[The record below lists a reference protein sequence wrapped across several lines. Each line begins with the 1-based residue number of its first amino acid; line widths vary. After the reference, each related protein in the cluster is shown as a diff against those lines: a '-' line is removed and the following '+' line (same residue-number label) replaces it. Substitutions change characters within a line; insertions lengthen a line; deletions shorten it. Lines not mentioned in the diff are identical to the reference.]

1 MNKQKLIRIIYIAT
15 IVACVGIAVAV
26 ALLTD
31 APDATHDVTQDS
43 TATPFVSETPVSTPT
58 ATPEVSPTPTA
69 TPIATP
75 TPTPEATVTPA
86 PVCKETIKSFRLT
99 AKDNTG
105 LKSEV
110 VFQVNGTK
118 ITATVSYLVNRNVL
132 TSARPTI
139 DAGNGKVTFNSE
151 AVNSDGSLNLST
163 PCICTVTDKDGQT
176 RDYEVEVIY
185 LKNELPIVYLTTDS
199 GLAVTSKEQYVTG
212 TFSLDCTD
220 SFMSQYLNING
231 KAIQIRGRGQSSW
244 EQFDKKSYKI
254 KFDTKTEVLGMTP
267 NKKWVLIA
275 NHPDKTLMQNHIA
288 MTMGSVLDN
297 LAFTPHQY
305 LVDVFF
311 NGEYLGVYTIG
322 EQLEV
327 KNGRVDIEPEEGD
340 DSLAFLIEL
349 GGRDDDALNP
359 PKYYTVGYLRNF
371 TIHYPEEEVIS
382 SNDVSRIKNYLR
394 QCDNAVKYLQDYEEY
409 IDVDSLIDWII
420 CYEMTYNLDG
430 CMRRSCYMVLE
441 PGGKLK
447 MGPIWDFDL
456 AFGNFHRYT
465 EGTWATLGSAAD
477 DTYVKLNWVNCL
489 VADPEFMD
497 RLRARWDE
505 IKDQLLAD
513 MLAEVDYTYQVTK
526 PSATLNFQKWDVLGT
541 RLFGQP
547 YSTVNYKT
555 YDAQVKRLRE
565 YIIDRWNWLD
575 GQDWNMP
582 LTDF

>member
-1 MNKQKLIRIIYIAT
+1 MSQKTVRIIYITT
-15 IVACVGIAVAV
+15 IVLCVCIAVAV
-26 ALLTD
+26 ALFT
-31 APDATHDVTQDS
+31 PGQNSTQDA
-43 TATPFVSETPVSTPT
+43 TATPFATETPSSTPT
-58 ATPEVSPTPTA
+58 ATPEVTPTA
-69 TPIATP
+69 TPTPDPTATPTATPVVTATP
-75 TPTPEATVTPA
+75 TPMCEDVVKT
-86 PVCKETIKSFRLT
+86 FRLN
-99 AKDNTG
+99 AKDNSYLT
-105 LKSEV
+105 SDV
-110 VFQVNGTK
+110 VFTVSKNK
-118 ITATVSYLVNRNVL
+118 ITATVSYLVNRKAM
-132 TSARPTI
+132 SRAYPTI
-139 DAGNGKVTFNSE
+139 DAGNGKVTFNSS
-151 AVNSDGSLNLST
+151 AVNSDGSVNLEKD
-163 PCICTVTDKDGQT
+163 CYLTVTDKNGQT
-176 RDYEVEVIY
+176 REYQLEIVY
-185 LKNELPIVYLTTDS
+185 LKNQLPVVYLTTDS
-199 GLAVTSKEQYVTG
+199 GLAVTSKEEYVNG
-212 TFSLDCTD
+212 TFSLDCSD
-220 SFMSQYLNING
+220 SYMSQCLNINS

-254 KFDTKTEVLGMTP
+254 KFVSKTEVLGMTP

-297 LAFTPHQY
+297 LAFTSHQY

-322 EQLEV
+322 EQIEV

-349 GGRDDDALNP
+349 GGRDDDAADP
-359 PKYYTVGYLRNF
+359 PAYYTVGYLRNF

-382 SNDVSRIKNYLR
+382 ATDVNRIKSYLR

-456 AFGNFHRYT
+456 AFGNFHRYAD
-465 EGTWATLGSAAD
+465 GTWATLGSAAD
-477 DTYVKLNWVNCL
+477 DTYVKLNWINCL

-505 IKDQLLAD
+505 IKDELLAD
-513 MLAEVDYTYQVTK
+513 MLAEVDYTYQVAR
-526 PSATLNFQKWDVLGT
+526 PSAMLNFEKWNVLGT

-555 YDAQVKRLRE
+555 YDAQVQRLKD
-565 YIIDRWNWLD
+565 YIQNRWNWLD
-575 GQDWNMP
+575 SQDWNMP

>member
-31 APDATHDVTQDS
+31 VPDATHDVTQDS

-86 PVCKETIKSFRLT
+86 PVCKETVKSFHLT